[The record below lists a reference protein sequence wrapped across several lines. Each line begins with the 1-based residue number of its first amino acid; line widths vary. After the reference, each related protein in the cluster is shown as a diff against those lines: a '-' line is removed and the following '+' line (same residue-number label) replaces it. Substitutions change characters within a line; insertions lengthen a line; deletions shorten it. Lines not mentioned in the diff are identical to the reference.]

1 EKYRVW
7 HDLCHMDDAKMA
19 PVDHN
24 HFDGYLQ
31 GASTLTK
38 YEPGDIVPGLNIGGW
53 HDAGDYDLRVESQS
67 GESYILALAYEEF
80 QPEYDETSINHHT
93 RITEIHQPDGKP
105 DILQQVENGVLTV
118 VGGYKALGR
127 LYRGIICNNLRQ
139 YVMLGDAGSMT
150 NNIIGDEDDRWVFI
164 EDNPPRELSTA
175 ADLAASSRV
184 LKGFNDTLSI
194 QALDIA
200 EELFHNTSGEG
211 RAQEAKLRAATEL
224 YLATGNNEYKDY
236 LISRVDYITKNIKR
250 IAWFLGRADVKMK
263 DMEFSAAVQKAL
275 LSYCDELEIE
285 KKETPYGIPYRPKIW
300 GAGWDIQSFG
310 VKHYFL
316 TKTYPEIF
324 SSDIV
329 FNSLNFILGCH
340 PGKNTSSFASGV
352 GTKSA
357 TVAYGVNRADWSFIP
372 GGVIS
377 GTALIRPDFPELLEF
392 PYLWQQTEY
401 VMGGGSSNYMFL
413 VLAAIELS
421 KNE

>member
-1 EKYRVW
+1 
-7 HDLCHMDDAKMA
+7 
-19 PVDHN
+19 
-24 HFDGYLQ
+24 
-31 GASTLTK
+31 
-38 YEPGDIVPGLNIGGW
+38 
-53 HDAGDYDLRVESQS
+53 
-67 GESYILALAYEEF
+67 
-80 QPEYDETSINHHT
+80 
-93 RITEIHQPDGKP
+93 
-105 DILQQVENGVLTV
+105 
-118 VGGYKALGR
+118 
-127 LYRGIICNNLRQ
+127 
-139 YVMLGDAGSMT
+139 MLGDAGAMT
-150 NNIIGDEDDRWVFI
+150 NNIIGDKDDRWVFT

-184 LKGFNDTLSI
+184 LRNFNDTLSI

-200 EELFHNTSGEG
+200 KELFHNTNGEG
-211 RAQEAKLRAATEL
+211 RAKEAKLRAATEL
-224 YLATGNNEYKDY
+224 YLATGNNDYKDF
-236 LISRVDYITKNIKR
+236 LISNIDYITNNINR
-250 IAWFLGRADVKMK
+250 VGWFIGRADVKMNNI
-263 DMEFSAAVQKAL
+263 EFSEAVQKAL
-275 LSYCDELEIE
+275 LTYRNELELE

-372 GGVIS
+372 GGVVS
-377 GTALIRPDFPELLEF
+377 GTALIRPDFPEFLEF
-392 PYLWQQTEY
+392 PFLWQQTEY

-413 VLAAIELS
+413 VLAALELS